1 MFPNWGV
8 ACKIRLMNPFAKNE
22 ETSPFTWPEFP
33 KPESEISEYT
43 NVEGVIEFQLKSFN
57 PDEPAFDPKERTT
70 PVVHPVLF
78 QDFKQILP
86 QA

>member
-1 MFPNWGV
+1 
-8 ACKIRLMNPFAKNE
+8 MNPFAKPE
-22 ETSPFTWPEFP
+22 ETSSYEWPEFP

-57 PDEPAFDPKERTT
+57 PDEPAFDPTAQTT
-70 PVVHPVLF
+70 PVVHPVLL

-86 QA
+86 SPQA